1 MIIKQTY
8 VRIFCENM
16 ETINKREEE
25 LDVLSSTQK
34 LYIALKRVVDF
45 FVSLFMF
52 IPFLV
57 LFLIVKLAYLFKND
71 NDRILYKQNRIGKD
85 GKEFLIYKFRTMS
98 PDAEKQLN
106 ELLKNSDNKEE
117 WRQFHKLKNDP
128 RITEFGLFLRKSSID
143 EFPQFINVLKGD
155 MSIIGP
161 RPLVPGELEMH
172 GGKKFYNIIKPG
184 ITGWWACNGRSDISY
199 DERLENE
206 YFYIRNVSLVLDIKI
221 IFMTISCVLK
231 KAGAR

>member
-8 VRIFCENM
+8 VRIFFENM

-71 NDRILYKQNRIGKD
+71 NVRQRLLRMAQQQRLRC
-85 GKEFLIYKFRTMS
+85 EFVRRRKTGETHFGQGLCDTPRLRLQ
-98 PDAEKQLN
+98 EVRGLG
-106 ELLKNSDNKEE
+106 
-117 WRQFHKLKNDP
+117 RQ
-128 RITEFGLFLRKSSID
+128 RQSG
-143 EFPQFINVLKGD
+143 
-155 MSIIGP
+155 
-161 RPLVPGELEMH
+161 
-172 GGKKFYNIIKPG
+172 
-184 ITGWWACNGRSDISY
+184 
-199 DERLENE
+199 
-206 YFYIRNVSLVLDIKI
+206 VLDLRGRQSSG
-221 IFMTISCVLK
+221 TQLC
-231 KAGAR
+231 G